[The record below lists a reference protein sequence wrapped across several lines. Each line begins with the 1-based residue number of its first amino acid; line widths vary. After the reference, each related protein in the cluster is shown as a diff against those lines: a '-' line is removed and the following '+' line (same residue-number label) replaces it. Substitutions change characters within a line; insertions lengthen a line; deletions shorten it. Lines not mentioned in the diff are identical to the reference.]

1 MVMMAYVGP
10 AGVKF
15 SNCGWLSLMSPSHP
29 EPPARSSW
37 VEYHVN
43 CSCSTPFYLQT
54 GRMASLFLG
63 LKWLP
68 VSSSF
73 PYLTKSVSTLSPAGG
88 FPGLSAYHALLICS
102 YRERGYSFPWED
114 VLAALLSWRLKCV
127 RHQVFYSFPYCC
139 FSKSP
144 QRGGSEEQ
152 KCVLLY
158 LWSPKCGPS
167 LTGLSRGVGVALSL
181 GRGVCFPASSNFW
194 WLRAFLLCGHSA
206 PILHPSSH
214 DHLIS
219 SLVCSQIALGL
230 PIL

>member
-1 MVMMAYVGP
+1 M
-10 AGVKF
+10 
-15 SNCGWLSLMSPSHP
+15 
-29 EPPARSSW
+29 
-37 VEYHVN
+37 
-43 CSCSTPFYLQT
+43 TPGIILF
-54 GRMASLFLG
+54 SLFD
-63 LKWLP
+63 K
-68 VSSSF
+68 VSF
-73 PYLTKSVSTLSPAGG
+73 NTLSCRR
-88 FPGLSAYHALLICS
+88 LSWTLCLPRPLDLLIP
-102 YRERGYSFPWED
+102 GTGLLISFPWKD

-167 LTGLSRGVGVALSL
+167 LTGLSRGGGVALSL
-181 GRGVCFPASSNFW
+181 RRGVCFPASSNFW